1 VYLDGENVSIKY
13 LRKTIN
19 LTQKEASK
27 LVNIPLRIYVNYVNY
42 NTKRYTIKYKY
53 IMKKLVKI
61 EYY

>member
-1 VYLDGENVSIKY
+1 MSIKY